1 MITMKKKT
9 DIICPFCGGN
19 KIIKHGKSRDNIQRY
34 KCKNEDCGK
43 TFLETKKRTKYTS
56 KEKALLSLLKNFL
69 EPSED
74 GSLTIKDAI
83 KNIEENGIDI
93 KKFNLVQRTVSDNNE
108 IQCYGPKILIC
119 QEFDTITIYRFNRR
133 LSRNCN
139 SRTITIIDDDN
150 NSKLK
155 KVMTTKLQKDNQK
168 HKSTPLSYAIRNI
181 QQDSIMTYEE
191 EFNLTYNENK
201 FNNFYDDSQY

>member
-34 KCKNEDCGK
+34 KCKNKDCGK
-43 TFLETKKRTKYTS
+43 TFLEIKKRTKYTS
-56 KEKALLSLLKNFL
+56 KEKALLSLLKNLL

-74 GSLTIKDAI
+74 GNLTIKEAI
-83 KNIEENGIDI
+83 KNIDENSIDI
-93 KKFNLVQRTVSDNNE
+93 KKFNLVQRSVSDNNE

-133 LSRNCN
+133 LSRNAT
-139 SRTITIIDDDN
+139 SRTINIVDDDK
-150 NSKLK
+150 NSKWK
-155 KVMTTKLQKDNQK
+155 KPIKDKLIKDSQKSK
-168 HKSTPLSYAIRNI
+168 PTPMSYAIRNI
-181 QQDSIMTYEE
+181 QQDNIMTYEE
-191 EFNLTYNENK
+191 EFLLTCNENE